1 MGAGDA
7 AVSAPGG
14 GPAGGD
20 DDARL
25 LALDTATST
34 ACLVLGDG
42 RGVLIARRDWRPG
55 HGSVETIIG
64 QLHDLLEE
72 ARLEP
77 AALSAIIVGIGPGA
91 FTGLRI
97 GLATA
102 KTLAHELDRPIV
114 GIETTAGLALAAWW
128 TLTSTAAAGPRT
140 LTSAASGPPR
150 RITVVSPAGPGAR
163 YLARY
168 RVSGSGPQRATPTV
182 APLEAPRLLLPA
194 EVGDGE
200 ADLVAVDLDGGTA
213 GPVASSAAGRGAA
226 ALHGLGAALL
236 VLGTAR
242 LASGGADDVAALV
255 PTYVSL
261 PRGAPAQGVAW
272 SPDLR

>member
-77 AALSAIIVGIGPGA
+77 AALSAIAVGISR
-91 FTGLRI
+91 L
-97 GLATA
+97 
-102 KTLAHELDRPIV
+102 LD
-114 GIETTAGLALAAWW
+114 
-128 TLTSTAAAGPRT
+128 AGPRVPVD
-140 LTSAASGPPR
+140 ASGP
-150 RITVVSPAGPGAR
+150 
-163 YLARY
+163 
-168 RVSGSGPQRATPTV
+168 
-182 APLEAPRLLLPA
+182 
-194 EVGDGE
+194 
-200 ADLVAVDLDGGTA
+200 
-213 GPVASSAAGRGAA
+213 A
-226 ALHGLGAALL
+226 ALP
-236 VLGTAR
+236 VDAR
-242 LASGGADDVAALV
+242 A
-255 PTYVSL
+255 
-261 PRGAPAQGVAW
+261 
-272 SPDLR
+272 